1 SPEDD
6 AEVRRISLTN
16 TTDYVREIEVTSYA
30 EVVIAPPAADAAH
43 TTFSNLFVETEFIP
57 ERGAL
62 LATRRPRSA
71 TQPRV
76 WAVHVVT
83 AESPGSEVRSPESP
97 DPTSDPGLRTSDLQY
112 ETDRARFIGRGRTP
126 ADPAAMEE
134 NAALSNSAGA

>member
-83 AESPGSEVRSPESP
+83 AEGGERMTEDEGRRTEDGGEVSS
-97 DPTSDPGLRTSDLQY
+97 SVLRPLSSVQF

-126 ADPAAMEE
+126 
-134 NAALSNSAGA
+134 